1 MSAHAISG
9 DRPRA
14 IAVTP
19 AGGPGGTN
27 TQVFQELKVR
37 VHKDLL
43 ERLDLVALAGLDRKQ
58 SEEQIRSA
66 LQRLLAAE
74 QTPLSRTERERLIEE
89 IGYEVMGYGP
99 LDPLLRDKDV
109 SDILIN
115 GPKQIYVE
123 KFGRLQ
129 LTDVQ
134 FRDNEHLMQ
143 IIDRIVSAV
152 GRRVDESSP
161 MVDARLPDGSRFNAI
176 IAPLALDGASV
187 SIRRFGRDP
196 YKIEDLIGFRAL
208 TPEMARYF
216 KAAGLARLN
225 IVVSGGTGSG
235 KTTLLN
241 CLSSYI
247 PHHER
252 VITIEDAA
260 EIQLQQPHVV
270 RLETRPANLEGRGA
284 VSARDLVKNALRMRP
299 ERIIVGECRAGEA
312 LDMLQAMNTGH
323 DGSLTTVHA
332 NTPRDCVQ
340 RLEVMCLMAGVDL
353 PAKAVRSQIASA
365 VNVIVQ
371 ATRLSDGSRKVVKIT
386 EVVGMEADVV
396 QTQDIFEYVQTG
408 VNAEGAVQ
416 GYFKSTGIRSKFYE
430 RMVARGTKAEDIT
443 FRDGRL

>member
-1 MSAHAISG
+1 MSSSAVIS

-14 IAVTP
+14 MVGSAASP
-19 AGGPGGTN
+19 NAAP
-27 TQVFQELKVR
+27 TQAFQDLKVR
-37 VHKDLL
+37 VHRDLL
-43 ERLDLVALAGLDRKQ
+43 ERLDLVALSGLDRKHA
-58 SEEQIRSA
+58 EEQIRTA
-66 LQRLLAAE
+66 LQRLLSQE

-89 IGYEVMGYGP
+89 VGYEVLGYGP
-99 LDPLLRDKDV
+99 LDPLLRDKDI

-176 IAPLALDGASV
+176 ISPLALDGASV

-196 YKIEDLIGFRAL
+196 YKIEDLIGFRAM

-241 CLSSYI
+241 CLSSFI

-284 VSARDLVKNALRMRP
+284 VTARDLVKNALRMRP
-299 ERIIVGECRAGEA
+299 ERIIIGECRSGEA

-323 DGSLTTVHA
+323 DGSLTTVHS
-332 NTPRDCVQ
+332 NSPRDCIQ
-340 RLEVMCLMAGVDL
+340 RMEVMCLMGGVDL
-353 PAKAVRSQIASA
+353 PAKAIRSQIAAA

-371 ATRLSDGSRKVVKIT
+371 ATRLSDGSRKVIKIT
-386 EVVGMEADVV
+386 EIVGMEGEVIQSQDLFEFV
-396 QTQDIFEYVQTG
+396 QSG
-408 VNAEGAVQ
+408 VNGEGIVQ
-416 GYFKSTGIRSKFYE
+416 GYFKSTGIRSKYYE
-430 RMVARGTKAEDIT
+430 RMVARGTKPEEIT
-443 FRDGRL
+443 FREGRL